1 MHIPRNLKKG
11 DTIGIL
17 STARKINAAALQF
30 TINLLESW
38 GLKVVLGSSIG
49 LAHHQFAGTAE
60 QRLANF
66 QEFLDADNIAAI
78 LCARGGYG
86 TMQIIDD
93 INWDHFLKNPKWICG
108 FSDVTVLHSHLSAMG
123 VASIHSSMPSLFP
136 KEIDHETLHSMRR
149 ALMGESNEISFPVSA
164 FNKAGN
170 AEGNLVGGN
179 LSLIY
184 ALQGSD
190 SDIDTN
196 GKILFLEDL
205 DEYLYHI
212 DRMMISIDRAGKLK
226 GLKGLL
232 IGGMTAMKDH
242 EIPFGST
249 VEEIILRVCKKYN
262 FPIYFN
268 FPAGHL
274 DFNFALKLQCPV
286 KITCK
291 NDRVHFQ
298 QL

>member
-17 STARKINAAALQF
+17 STARKINADALQF
-30 TINLLESW
+30 TINLIESW
-38 GLKVVLGSSIG
+38 GLNVVLGSSIG
-49 LAHHQFAGTAE
+49 LEHHQFAGTAE

-66 QEFLDADNIAAI
+66 QEFLDDDRIDAI

-86 TMQIIDD
+86 TMQIIDQ
-93 INWDHFLKNPKWICG
+93 IQWDHFLKNPKWICG

-136 KEIDHETLHSMRR
+136 SEIDHETLHSMRR
-149 ALMGESNEISFPVSA
+149 ALMGEKNEIHFSKSE
-164 FNKAGN
+164 FNKFGN
-170 AEGNLVGGN
+170 AEGLLVGGN

-212 DRMMISIDRAGKLK
+212 DRMMISLDRAGKLK

-242 EIPFGST
+242 EIPFGSS
-249 VEEIILRVCKKYN
+249 VEEIILAACKPYN
-262 FPIYFN
+262 FPVYFN

-274 DFNFALKLQCPV
+274 AFNFALKFNCPAKIEV
-286 KITCK
+286 KENEIL
-291 NDRVHFQ
+291 FQ